1 MKHPLTNFTIL
12 TVAALAALLTSAQAQ
27 TSSQEGNVNS
37 PSEVAKTR
45 QVIASA
51 SVDSLRFTSLGELLR
66 MRLEVIASSGEVLF
80 DSDFKQGNLLDWPLT
95 NKQGQRLA
103 DGAYLCVV
111 TVKDAST
118 QLTRTQAIVSLLEQS
133 VILKRADSAVLT
145 AAQVQAA
152 GLISDEGVIMK
163 IIEPAESAATALL
176 AHDGTSAN
184 LVSGSGGFSISG
196 GDFFANKVL
205 EHMRVTADGNVGI
218 GTRNPQVRLDVDGL
232 IRASRGIVYPDG
244 TIQLSAARKTLGARS
259 LTADQASQSGTKP
272 GQENFEPQASGTGT
286 QDHLARWSDNAGT
299 LGDSAIVDVGGSI
312 GIGTTSPQTG
322 LDYHNAQAPF
332 FTRDFPTNPGNAVGA
347 LQLGLSNVGSRNANV
362 GPSFLFFSENS
373 GGAKSFLGRVSAV
386 WENPTAGAEAG
397 AIFFQ
402 VRANSA
408 DANALTER
416 MRITASGNVGIGT
429 NAPGFKLDV
438 ADRIRLREGGSGSA
452 GIWFFQNTPNN
463 DRAFIGMQDD
473 THVGFFG
480 NTGIGWGMSM
490 NTTTGAVS
498 HSAGLSVDEANLGNG
513 GINPGIAFGG
523 LGSGE
528 GISSKRTAGGTQFGL
543 DFFAGHASRMTITN
557 GGNVGIGITSPT
569 AKLQVQASTGTSIYG
584 IGPSTGV
591 RGDSTDGAGVY
602 GVTESGSGVAGTST
616 SGFGVAGS
624 TMSGTGVYGDN
635 GNSNTTGHAGYFN
648 GRVNITGNLSAN
660 NLPGVKFSGCSHLPE
675 DGDCDFLFGGESRD
689 FDKITVNVPAA
700 GFLFITATIEFGTQS
715 VGNGLAKFSLFQCDS
730 PACGGGVYLVRS
742 GDDYLINNN
751 SRTQITLSWVLNVGS
766 AGPVTLKTNGTN
778 DNSSSPI
785 FSYYHTLTAIYLP

>member
-12 TVAALAALLTSAQAQ
+12 TVAALAAMLTSAPAQ
-27 TSSQEGNVNS
+27 TSSQQGKVNS
-37 PSEVAKTR
+37 PDEVVKTR

-51 SVDSLRFTSLGELLR
+51 SAHSLRFTSLGELLH

-80 DSDFKQGNLLDWPLT
+80 DSDFKQGNLVDWALT

-133 VILKRADSAVLT
+133 VILKQADSAVLT

-152 GLISDEGVIMK
+152 GLITDEGVIMT

-184 LVSGSGGFSISG
+184 LVSGSGGLSISG

-205 EHMRVTADGNVGI
+205 EYLRITAEGNVGI
-218 GTRNPQVRLDVDGL
+218 GTRTPQVRLDVDGL

-244 TIQLSAARKTLGARS
+244 TIQLSAASKTLGARS
-259 LTADQASQSGTKP
+259 LMADQASKSGTKP
-272 GQENFEPQASGTGT
+272 GKENFEPQASGTGT
-286 QDHLARWSDNAGT
+286 QNHVARWSDNAGA
-299 LGDSAIVDVGGSI
+299 LGDSTIVDVNGSI
-312 GIGTTSPQTG
+312 GIGTPSPQTG

-373 GGAKSFLGRVSAV
+373 AGAKSFLGRVSGI

-402 VRANSA
+402 VRANSG
-408 DANALTER
+408 DVNALTER

-438 ADRIRLREGGSGSA
+438 ADRIRLRQSASGSA

-463 DRAFIGMQDD
+463 DRAFVGMQDD

-490 NTTTGAVS
+490 NTTTG
-498 HSAGLSVDEANLGNG
+498 
-513 GINPGIAFGG
+513 
-523 LGSGE
+523 
-528 GISSKRTAGGTQFGL
+528 R
-543 DFFAGHASRMTITN
+543 
-557 GGNVGIGITSPT
+557 
-569 AKLQVQASTGTSIYG
+569 
-584 IGPSTGV
+584 
-591 RGDSTDGAGVY
+591 
-602 GVTESGSGVAGTST
+602 
-616 SGFGVAGS
+616 
-624 TMSGTGVYGDN
+624 
-635 GNSNTTGHAGYFN
+635 
-648 GRVNITGNLSAN
+648 
-660 NLPGVKFSGCSHLPE
+660 
-675 DGDCDFLFGGESRD
+675 
-689 FDKITVNVPAA
+689 AA
-700 GFLFITATIEFGTQS
+700 
-715 VGNGLAKFSLFQCDS
+715 
-730 PACGGGVYLVRS
+730 
-742 GDDYLINNN
+742 
-751 SRTQITLSWVLNVGS
+751 
-766 AGPVTLKTNGTN
+766 
-778 DNSSSPI
+778 
-785 FSYYHTLTAIYLP
+785 